1 MILECEQGGDGPVLC
16 RSSAAVP
23 GLVPHS
29 EHPLRSGAASSEE
42 ANEGRFIH
50 TYVLRLSRPLS
61 RVRPSVSVCVQ
72 LKDRA
77 TRTCVRLMASEAT
90 HQRR

>member
-1 MILECEQGGDGPVLC
+1 MILQCEQGVDGPVVC

-23 GLVPHS
+23 GLVPNS
-29 EHPLRSGAASSEE
+29 EHPLKSGAASEE

-50 TYVLRLSRPLS
+50 TYVLGLSRPLS
-61 RVRPSVSVCVQ
+61 CVRPSMSVCVQ

-77 TRTCVRLMASEAT
+77 TRTCVRLMASET
-90 HQRR
+90 TRQQR